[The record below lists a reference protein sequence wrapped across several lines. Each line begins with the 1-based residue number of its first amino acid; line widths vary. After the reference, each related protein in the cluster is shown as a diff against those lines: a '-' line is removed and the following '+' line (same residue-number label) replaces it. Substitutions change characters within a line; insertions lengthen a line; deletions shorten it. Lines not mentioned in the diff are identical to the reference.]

1 MGGYVLVLKLNDQ
14 GEIEEKAKIFHPDF
28 PQEEFISD
36 AGGIEKIPG
45 GWIGIFNI
53 ESFLVEPP
61 SVDLFAVK
69 LNNDFSINWAK
80 KYASPSMN
88 ESARSVALKSGKIL
102 IGAYKTNMNTHGKN
116 FNTQLYLLQIDTLN
130 GAVTKSFLYPSIPTN
145 QLLMG
150 PADDLLV
157 EEDGSV
163 IVATRVGKEEVFG
176 NQGYIFWDPLILKV
190 NASLGSVAWERKM
203 RTFKKY
209 PINQFHK
216 IVKSPAGDGYVA
228 AGIAVVDTGRTGAI
242 LAKVS
247 PEGDSLWMRQYLYVT
262 TPGCYHAIYDL
273 EPTPDGGYVMVGEAR
288 PYNAYDTLYPPPIQ
302 QGWILK
308 VDEWGCLVPGCQLDV
323 ATEEVPNEN
332 QLKLKV
338 YPNPASGELYVH
350 LPEAGQGGRFRLYD
364 ALGRQA
370 LAFAAT
376 QGEATYIVSLEGL
389 AAGWYVLVYEEEGG
403 KGRLPAR
410 VVVRTE

>member
-1 MGGYVLVLKLNDQ
+1 
-14 GEIEEKAKIFHPDF
+14 
-28 PQEEFISD
+28 
-36 AGGIEKIPG
+36 
-45 GWIGIFNI
+45 
-53 ESFLVEPP
+53 
-61 SVDLFAVK
+61 
-69 LNNDFSINWAK
+69 
-80 KYASPSMN
+80 
-88 ESARSVALKSGKIL
+88 
-102 IGAYKTNMNTHGKN
+102 MNTHGKN

-130 GAVTKSFLYPSIPTN
+130 GSVTKSFLYPSIPTN

-163 IVATRVGKEEVFG
+163 IVATRVGKEESINPVSSF
-176 NQGYIFWDPLILKV
+176 IRWSTLILKV
-190 NASLGSVAWERKM
+190 NANLTQVIWEQTM
-203 RTFKKY
+203 FSGNSNDAT
-209 PINQFHK
+209 QFHK
-216 IVKSPAGDGYVA
+216 VVKALDGSGYIA
-228 AGIAVVDTGRTGAI
+228 AGSATYEPGTFGGA

-247 PEGDSLWMRQYLYVT
+247 PYGDSLWLRHYKYVT
-262 TPGCYHAIYDL
+262 TKPSFHYIYDL

-364 ALGRQA
+364 ALGREA
-370 LAFAAT
+370 LSFAAT
-376 QGEATYIVSLEGL
+376 GGEATYIVSLEGV

-403 KGRLPAR
+403 KGRRMMAR
-410 VVVRTE
+410 VVVQ